1 MSVTTTVPFTGTEE
15 QEQALKDAI
24 ALHKNQKGAL
34 MPVLQ
39 AAQHI
44 YGYMPKEVQKMVAEG
59 MGVSL
64 STVYGIVT
72 FYSQFHL
79 APKGKYQINIC
90 LGTACYVKGAGKI
103 LEKFEREL
111 GIKAGECTDDGKF
124 SIDATRC
131 VGACGLAPVISIN
144 EDVYGKMTEGVVADI
159 LKNYRD

>member
-1 MSVTTTVPFTGTEE
+1 MSADTTVPFTGTKE
-15 QEQALKDAI
+15 QEQTLKEAI
-24 ALHKNQKGAL
+24 ALHKDQKGAL

-39 AAQHI
+39 AAQSI
-44 YGYMPKEVQKMVAEG
+44 YGYMPREVQKIVAEG

-79 APKGKYQINIC
+79 QPKGEIKVNIC
-90 LGTACYVKGAGKI
+90 LGTACYVKGAAKI
-103 LEKFEREL
+103 LEKFEKEL
-111 GIKAGECTDDGKF
+111 GIKDGECTADGKF

-144 EDVYGKMTEGVVADI
+144 GDVYGKMSEDRVAGI
-159 LKNYRD
+159 LDNYRD